1 MRIFISVDIPEEIK
15 EEILKIQDK
24 LPESYGG
31 SEQSS
36 GLKRGRYAILKKTEA
51 ENLHLTLKFLG
62 EISDEKV
69 EVIREKL
76 RGVKYGSFET
86 EIDSLGVFSPKFIK
100 ILWLHLTNCEGLQK
114 IVDESLGDLFAREKR
129 FMSHLTI
136 ARVKK
141 IDDKELFLEK
151 LKQIKIPDLKFKV
164 DAFYLMES
172 RLSEKGP
179 KYSVIEEYKL
189 NL

>member
-1 MRIFISVDIPEEIK
+1 MRVFISIDIPKNVK
-15 EEILKIQDK
+15 EEILKIQNK
-24 LPESYGG
+24 LPEFYG
-31 SEQSS
+31 
-36 GLKRGRYAILKKTEA
+36 KKTEP

-62 EISDEKV
+62 EIDKEKV
-69 EVIREKL
+69 EDVRRKL
-76 RGVKYGSFET
+76 RDVKYNSFEA
-86 EIDSLGVFSPKFIK
+86 EIDSIGVFSPKFIK
-100 ILWLHLTNCEGLQK
+100 IIWLHMKNCEGLQK
-114 IVDESLGDLFAREKR
+114 IVDENLSYLFSREKR

-141 IDDKELFLEK
+141 IDNKELFLEK

-172 RLSEKGP
+172 KLSEKGP
-179 KYSVIEEYKL
+179 KYSVIEEYNL